1 MTNRKKNKIIVGIC
15 LLAIVLLSA
24 TSIYIYTTPKIID
37 VKKSFQFEYGEI
49 VDLSV
54 KEILEVS
61 NEKVYD
67 TAKIDLHTLEF
78 KEGIHYPNVGTY
90 QVQVSYRIRSKL
102 SKIGISINI
111 VDTISPEFTKF
122 QDNVEIE
129 QNSLKP
135 NYLTYFEASDL
146 SDVVITIDDTNVD
159 YNVVGDYI
167 ITVKATDNYGNEI
180 QKDASIKILPKKVII
195 NTSNGSN
202 AVNNTSEL
210 YYVNGILVVNKK
222 HALPSG
228 YAPGENATAG
238 AAIRLLINDMKSLGF
253 NISNS
258 YSGYRSFTT
267 QANLYQSYV
276 DRYGQTQA
284 DTFSA
289 RAGYSEHQTGLAFD
303 LKNGSGS
310 LIQSGTNEANW
321 VAENA
326 NRYGFVVRYLQG
338 KQSITGYIYEP
349 WHLRY
354 IGDEATSI
362 YNSSKTLEE
371 YLGVEGGDYI

>member
-1 MTNRKKNKIIVGIC
+1 VTNTKKKKLIVGIS
-15 LLAIVLLSA
+15 LLAIILLSA
-24 TSIYIYTTPKIID
+24 ASIYFYSTPRIID

-49 VDLSV
+49 VDLSINEV
-54 KEILEVS
+54 LEVS
-61 NEKVYD
+61 NEKIYD

-78 KEGIHYPNVGTY
+78 KAGIDYPNVGTY
-90 QVQVSYRIRSKL
+90 QAQVSYRIRGSL
-102 SKIGISINI
+102 SKIGITINI
-111 VDTISPEFTKF
+111 VDTVSPEFTKF
-122 QDNVEIE
+122 QDSFEIE
-129 QNSLKP
+129 QNGIKP
-135 NYLTYFEASDL
+135 NYSTYFEASDL
-146 SDVVITIDDTNVD
+146 SEAVVTIDDTSVD
-159 YNVVGDYI
+159 YNVVGDYV
-167 ITVKATDNYGNEI
+167 ITVKAIDNYGNET
-180 QKDASIKILPKKVII
+180 QKDASVKIIQKKAST
-195 NTSNGSN
+195 NTSNRSN
-202 AVNNTSEL
+202 AEL

-238 AAIRLLINDMKSLGF
+238 AAIRLLISDMKSLGF

-276 DRYGQTQA
+276 DRYGQIQA

-303 LKNGSGS
+303 LKNSSGS
-310 LIQSGTNEANW
+310 LIQSGTNEAIW

-326 NRYGFVVRYLQG
+326 NRYGFIVRYLQG
-338 KQSITGYIYEP
+338 KESITGYKYEP

-362 YNSSKTLEE
+362 YNSGKTLEE
-371 YLGVEGGDYI
+371 YLGIEGGGYDE

>member
-1 MTNRKKNKIIVGIC
+1 VTNTKKKKLIVGIS
-15 LLAIVLLSA
+15 LLAIILLSA
-24 TSIYIYTTPKIID
+24 ASIYFYSTPRIID

-49 VDLSV
+49 VDLSINEV
-54 KEILEVS
+54 LEVS
-61 NEKVYD
+61 NEKIYD

-78 KEGIHYPNVGTY
+78 KAGIDYPNVGTY
-90 QVQVSYRIRSKL
+90 QAQVSYRIRGSL
-102 SKIGISINI
+102 SKIGITINI
-111 VDTISPEFTKF
+111 VDTVSPEFTKF
-122 QDNVEIE
+122 QDSFEIE
-129 QNSLKP
+129 QNGIKP
-135 NYLTYFEASDL
+135 NYSTYFEASDL
-146 SDVVITIDDTNVD
+146 SEAIVTIDDTSVD
-159 YNVVGDYI
+159 YNVVGDYV
-167 ITVKATDNYGNEI
+167 ITVKAIDNYGNET
-180 QKDASIKILPKKVII
+180 QKDASVKIIQKKAST
-195 NTSNGSN
+195 NTSNRSN
-202 AVNNTSEL
+202 AEL

-238 AAIRLLINDMKSLGF
+238 AAIRLLISDMKSLGF

-276 DRYGQTQA
+276 DRYGQIQA

-303 LKNGSGS
+303 LKNSSGS
-310 LIQSGTNEANW
+310 LIQSGTNEAIW

-326 NRYGFVVRYLQG
+326 NRYGFIVRYLQG
-338 KQSITGYIYEP
+338 KESITGYKYEP

-362 YNSSKTLEE
+362 YNSGKTLEE
-371 YLGVEGGDYI
+371 YLGIEGGGYDE

>member
-1 MTNRKKNKIIVGIC
+1 MTNTKKKKLIVGIS
-15 LLAIVLLSA
+15 LLAIILLSA
-24 TSIYIYTTPKIID
+24 ASIYFYSTPRIID

-49 VDLSV
+49 VDLSINEV
-54 KEILEVS
+54 LEVS
-61 NEKVYD
+61 NEKIYD

-78 KEGIHYPNVGTY
+78 KAGIDYPNVGTY
-90 QVQVSYRIRSKL
+90 QAQVSYRIRGSL
-102 SKIGISINI
+102 SKIGITINI
-111 VDTISPEFTKF
+111 VDTVSPEFTKF
-122 QDNVEIE
+122 QDSFEIE
-129 QNSLKP
+129 QNGIKP
-135 NYLTYFEASDL
+135 NYSTYFEASDL
-146 SDVVITIDDTNVD
+146 SEAIVTIDDTSVD
-159 YNVVGDYI
+159 YNVVGDYV
-167 ITVKATDNYGNEI
+167 ITVKAIDNYGNET
-180 QKDASIKILPKKVII
+180 QKDASVKIIQKKAST
-195 NTSNGSN
+195 NTSNRSN
-202 AVNNTSEL
+202 AEL

-238 AAIRLLINDMKSLGF
+238 AAIRLLISDMKSLGF

-276 DRYGQTQA
+276 DRYGQIQA

-303 LKNGSGS
+303 LKNSSGS
-310 LIQSGTNEANW
+310 LIQSGTNEAIW

-326 NRYGFVVRYLQG
+326 NRYGFIVRYLQG
-338 KQSITGYIYEP
+338 KESITGYKYEP

-362 YNSSKTLEE
+362 YNSGKTLEE
-371 YLGVEGGDYI
+371 YLGIEGGGYDE

>member
-1 MTNRKKNKIIVGIC
+1 VTNTKKKKLIVGIS
-15 LLAIVLLSA
+15 LLAIILLSA
-24 TSIYIYTTPKIID
+24 ASIYFYSTPRIID

-49 VDLSV
+49 VDLSINEV
-54 KEILEVS
+54 LEVS
-61 NEKVYD
+61 NEKIYD

-78 KEGIHYPNVGTY
+78 KAGIDYPNVGTY
-90 QVQVSYRIRSKL
+90 QAQVSYRIRGNL
-102 SKIGISINI
+102 SKIGITINI
-111 VDTISPEFTKF
+111 VDTVSPEFTKF
-122 QDNVEIE
+122 QDSFEIE
-129 QNSLKP
+129 QNGIKP
-135 NYLTYFEASDL
+135 NYSTYFEASDL
-146 SDVVITIDDTNVD
+146 SEAIVTIDDTSVD
-159 YNVVGDYI
+159 YNVVGDYV
-167 ITVKATDNYGNEI
+167 ITVKAIDNYGNET
-180 QKDASIKILPKKVII
+180 QKDASVKIIQKKAST
-195 NTSNGSN
+195 NTSNRSN
-202 AVNNTSEL
+202 AEL

-238 AAIRLLINDMKSLGF
+238 AAIRLLISDMKSLGF

-276 DRYGQTQA
+276 DRYGQIQA

-303 LKNGSGS
+303 LKNSSGS
-310 LIQSGTNEANW
+310 LIQSGTNEAIW

-326 NRYGFVVRYLQG
+326 NRYGFIVRYLQG
-338 KQSITGYIYEP
+338 KESITGYKYEP

-362 YNSSKTLEE
+362 YNSGKTLEE
-371 YLGVEGGDYI
+371 YLGIEGGGYDE